1 MRSPKESYVIQKRKI
16 WSLES
21 MHSEIMAKIWTK
33 AKLKNTCTFT
43 KTSKFNYAFNDA
55 ASDSSQPVSG
65 LSLDPP
71 GDVVFY
77 TRTVKS
83 RNITKLYSIVTVT
96 E

>member
-1 MRSPKESYVIQKRKI
+1 
-16 WSLES
+16 

-33 AKLKNTCTFT
+33 AKLKQCTFT

-55 ASDSSQPVSG
+55 ASDSSQPVPE